1 MKTEGG
7 NSAAVCEAPRRK
19 RRFTASLVEEVFNLP
34 DIIVKKNVYSIFVY
48 KIVIFF
54 FFLTRWR
61 KSIKSFFD

>member
-34 DIIVKKNVYSIFVY
+34 DIIVKKKCLFYICVQNCDFF
-48 KIVIFF
+48 IFF
-54 FFLTRWR
+54 FNQME
-61 KSIKSFFD
+61 KVN